1 MIHCAKLAG
10 HENLG
15 RQPETSAERPISKS
29 PTVFARSV
37 RKIAAAVEPR
47 GNARHLLRAV
57 GLDREALRDPALRI
71 PYADLMM
78 LSELGARITKD
89 VAFGLHVG
97 ESVEQN
103 SYGIVG
109 YSVVSSATLGE
120 ALRTL
125 QRYLPIWTNVGSF
138 KLDVDRS
145 VAHFQWKFSDTSLP
159 EPRHD
164 VEMTM
169 ATVAGFNRLSRGA
182 DWTPREVWFE
192 HAKPKDVSE
201 HARIFRAPVR
211 FGMPV
216 NSLLLDGRLLGL
228 PLTGASPMAHQI
240 ITEAAE
246 QLLAVPPGAAN
257 LTQSLLSFIRQRLC
271 SGDFGLQDASRHL
284 GVSRRTLQRRLRE
297 DSSSH
302 RLLVEQARRDLSRCL
317 LLGAQ
322 ATATEAAYALGF
334 SDPAAFHHAFQR
346 WHGMPPQAYRD
357 ANMRHRG
364 FSSVGRGF

>member
-1 MIHCAKLAG
+1 MIDCAKFTAR
-10 HENLG
+10 ESLG
-15 RQPETSAERPISKS
+15 RHSASTEEQSISKPS
-29 PTVFARSV
+29 TVLARSA
-37 RKIAAAVEPR
+37 RKIADAIAPR
-47 GNARHLLRAV
+47 GKTRHLLQAV

-78 LSELGARITKD
+78 LSELAARMTKD

-97 ESVEQN
+97 ERVQQN

-125 QRYLPIWTNVGSF
+125 QRYLPIWTNVGAF
-138 KLDVDRS
+138 KLDVEQS
-145 VAHFQWKFSDTSLP
+145 VAHFQWKFSDSSLP

-169 ATVAGFNRLSRGA
+169 AAIARFDRLSRRA
-182 DWTPREVWFE
+182 HWTPREVWFE

-216 NSLLLDGRLLGL
+216 NSLLLDRRLLSL
-228 PLTGASPMAHQI
+228 PLTGANPVAHQI
-240 ITEAAE
+240 ITDAAE
-246 QLLAVPPGAAN
+246 QLLAISPGAAN

-284 GVSRRTLQRRLRE
+284 GVSRRTLQRKLGE
-297 DSSSH
+297 QSSSH

-317 LLGAQ
+317 LLGSQ

-334 SDPAAFHHAFQR
+334 SDPTAFHHAFQR

-357 ANMRHRG
+357 AKRR
-364 FSSVGRGF
+364 